1 MKEYNSSRS
10 MVYAEYKRP
19 KKKIISLEERQREK
33 NSLKVYRPNG
43 DDAS

>member
-1 MKEYNSSRS
+1 
-10 MVYAEYKRP
+10 MVYTEYTKPR
-19 KKKIISLEERQREK
+19 KKIISLEERQREK